1 MEIKVFNSELTY
13 LGVVDN
19 FESIKF
25 VAKYS
30 QCGNFTIKAAL
41 TKQTNTYFKVGNI
54 ILFDGKSGY
63 IHSIEID
70 IDTEKSITVNGYDLS
85 VNNGGRATAA
95 RDFSPPRTGKVPILA
110 AAEPSL

>member
-41 TKQTNTYFKVGNI
+41 TKQTNTYFKVV
-54 ILFDGKSGY
+54 KSKFVCKLPS
-63 IHSIEID
+63 SI
-70 IDTEKSITVNGYDLS
+70 S
-85 VNNGGRATAA
+85 VDNYAA
-95 RDFSPPRTGKVPILA
+95 RRA
-110 AAEPSL
+110 ACSSAIRCR